1 MTNEHVPRRGRP
13 RVEGRGQVNND
24 QVEIRRT
31 RMRLAQRTYRARKES
46 AFNQERTRNQQL
58 SQALDQ
64 ALATFGSFHRHALGL
79 PEVRSSSDLVARLNQ
94 AASEMATIAT
104 NTSKSSRL
112 LLASEAFDSE
122 TQRQQ
127 PGPISLTNEV
137 SRDLQTQ
144 LSSKTV
150 ALTIRSADLI
160 LGTLSEKLFRA
171 CLERV
176 FTILAGNCGPKGRV
190 LDLRLPLDI
199 LGEELLKSESL
210 NMLALPLVVD
220 DYRYLPHSM
229 PHLPL
234 MYRGVEGSQDIIPRL
249 PAPSVQRIVRGKT
262 RTRLATAFEPLQGEW
277 LEAMD
282 VEEYL
287 EDRGIFLRGAD
298 LGHEINNQSS
308 PSAVQGLGRASSEI
322 DYQRQP
328 RPEVGDASVE
338 EQRHEYGDYSV
349 FGVPTTQE
357 WIGSAEL
364 LPPLETGIQSIEP
377 SRAPWTDTPQQSFPP
392 ASQIIIDIDKLVQ
405 LLASSATC
413 LGPVPGIRRA
423 AVDSSIAE
431 SVIQLS

>member
-1 MTNEHVPRRGRP
+1 
-13 RVEGRGQVNND
+13 
-24 QVEIRRT
+24 
-31 RMRLAQRTYRARKES
+31 
-46 AFNQERTRNQQL
+46 
-58 SQALDQ
+58 
-64 ALATFGSFHRHALGL
+64 
-79 PEVRSSSDLVARLNQ
+79 
-94 AASEMATIAT
+94 MATIAT

>member
-1 MTNEHVPRRGRP
+1 MTNDQVPRRGRP
-13 RVEGRGQVNND
+13 RVEGRDRVND

-58 SQALDQ
+58 SQALDR
-64 ALATFGSFHRHALGL
+64 ALATFTVFHQHALGL
-79 PEVRSSSDLVARLNQ
+79 PEVRGSSDLIASLNQ
-94 AASEMATIAT
+94 AASEMATIASDT
-104 NTSKSSRL
+104 NKSVRL
-112 LLASEAFDSE
+112 LFSSEAFDSE

-127 PGPISLTNEV
+127 PGNISLTDEGAG
-137 SRDLQTQ
+137 DLQTQ
-144 LSSKTV
+144 MLSKTV

-176 FTILAGNCGPKGRV
+176 FTILAGNSGPKGRV

-199 LGEELLKSESL
+199 LGEELLRSESL
-210 NMLALPLVVD
+210 NILALPVVMD

-234 MYRGVEGSQDIIPRL
+234 LYRVVEGSQDIIPRL
-249 PAPSVQRIVRGKT
+249 PAPSVQRIVRGRT

-298 LGHEINNQSS
+298 LSHEINNQSS
-308 PSAVQGLGRASSEI
+308 APSVQHSAEI
-322 DYQRQP
+322 NYQQQQL
-328 RPEVGDASVE
+328 PEVEDPSGE
-338 EQRHEYGDYSV
+338 GHHHEDGDYSV

-364 LPPLETGIQSIEP
+364 LPPLGTGLQSIEEL
-377 SRAPWTDTPQQSFPP
+377 RAPWTDTPQQNSQV

-413 LGPVPGIRRA
+413 LGPVPGIRRT
-423 AVDSSIAE
+423 AVDSSIAQ
-431 SVIQLS
+431 SVIQLSG

>member
-1 MTNEHVPRRGRP
+1 
-13 RVEGRGQVNND
+13 
-24 QVEIRRT
+24 
-31 RMRLAQRTYRARKES
+31 MRLAQRTYRARKET

-64 ALATFGSFHRHALGL
+64 ALATFARFHQHALGL
-79 PEVRSSSDLVARLNQ
+79 PEVRGSSDFIASLNQ
-94 AASEMATIAT
+94 AASEMATIASDT
-104 NTSKSSRL
+104 NKSARL
-112 LLASEAFDSE
+112 LLASTATDSGIRPE
-122 TQRQQ
+122 QQ
-127 PGPISLTNEV
+127 EGMPLY
-137 SRDLQTQ
+137 SRDLQNQ
-144 LSSKTV
+144 SAPKSV
-150 ALTIRSADLI
+150 ALTVRSADLV
-160 LGTLSEKLFRA
+160 LGTLAEKLFRA
-171 CLERV
+171 CIERV
-176 FTILAGNCGPKGRV
+176 FTILAGNSGPKGRV

-199 LGEELLKSESL
+199 LGEELLRSESL
-210 NMLALPLVVD
+210 NILALPLMVD

-234 MYRGVEGSQDIIPRL
+234 MYRVVEGSQDLIPRL
-249 PAPSVQRIVRGKT
+249 PAPSVQRMVKGKT

-308 PSAVQGLGRASSEI
+308 NPGLQNSAKI
-322 DYQRQP
+322 NYQQERL
-328 RPEVGDASVE
+328 PEVEDSAGE
-338 EQRHEYGDYSV
+338 GQHHEHGDYSV

-364 LPPLETGIQSIEP
+364 LPPLGTGLQSIEE
-377 SRAPWTDTPQQSFPP
+377 SRASWTDTPQQNSQV
-392 ASQIIIDIDKLVQ
+392 ASQIIIDIDRLVQ

-423 AVDSSIAE
+423 AVDSSIAQ
-431 SVIQLS
+431 SVIQLSE

>member
-1 MTNEHVPRRGRP
+1 MVKY
-13 RVEGRGQVNND
+13 RVG
-24 QVEIRRT
+24 IRRT
-31 RMRLAQRTYRARKES
+31 RMRLAQRTYRARKET

-64 ALATFGSFHRHALGL
+64 ALATFTRFHQHALGL
-79 PEVRSSSDLVARLNQ
+79 PEVCGSSDLIASLNQ
-94 AASEMATIAT
+94 AASEMATIASDT
-104 NTSKSSRL
+104 NKSARL
-112 LLASEAFDSE
+112 LLASVTTDSGIQPEQQEAMPLYSGGL
-122 TQRQQ
+122 Q
-127 PGPISLTNEV
+127 NE
-137 SRDLQTQ
+137 SAHK
-144 LSSKTV
+144 SV
-150 ALTIRSADLI
+150 ALTVRSADLV
-160 LGTLSEKLFRA
+160 LGTLAEKLFRA
-171 CLERV
+171 CIERV
-176 FTILAGNCGPKGRV
+176 FAILAGNSGPKGRV

-199 LGEELLKSESL
+199 LGEELLRSESL
-210 NMLALPLVVD
+210 NILALPLMVD

-234 MYRGVEGSQDIIPRL
+234 MYRVVEGSQDIIPRL
-249 PAPSVQRIVRGKT
+249 PAPSVQRMVKGKT

-298 LGHEINNQSS
+298 LSHEINDHNST
-308 PSAVQGLGRASSEI
+308 PAVQGLGHAAAEI
-322 DYQRQP
+322 DYQQPP
-328 RPEVGDASVE
+328 RPEVADASAE
-338 EQRHEYGDYSV
+338 EQRHEHGDYSV

-364 LPPLETGIQSIEP
+364 LPPLGTGLQSIGP
-377 SRAPWTDTPQQSFPP
+377 STGPWTTPQQNSQV

-423 AVDSSIAE
+423 AVDSSIAQ
-431 SVIQLS
+431 SVIQLSE

>member
-1 MTNEHVPRRGRP
+1 MTNEQVPRRGRP
-13 RVEGRGQVNND
+13 RVEGRDQVNDD

-64 ALATFGSFHRHALGL
+64 ALATFTRFHQHALGL
-79 PEVRSSSDLVARLNQ
+79 PEVRGSSDLVASLNQ
-94 AASEMATIAT
+94 AASEMATIASD
-104 NTSKSSRL
+104 TSKSARL
-112 LLASEAFDSE
+112 LLASATTDSGIQPQQQEAMPLY
-122 TQRQQ
+122 
-127 PGPISLTNEV
+127 PG
-137 SRDLQTQ
+137 DLQTQ
-144 LSSKTV
+144 SALKSVT
-150 ALTIRSADLI
+150 LTIRSADLV
-160 LGTLSEKLFRA
+160 LDTLSEKLFRA

-210 NMLALPLVVD
+210 NILALPLVAD

-234 MYRGVEGSQDIIPRL
+234 MYRVVEGSQDIIPRL

-287 EDRGIFLRGAD
+287 EDRGIFLRGA
-298 LGHEINNQSS
+298 GSSHEADNQSLM
-308 PSAVQGLGRASSEI
+308 PMAQGLARVSTEA
-322 DYQRQP
+322 DYQQQSI
-328 RPEVGDASVE
+328 PEAGDTSAE
-338 EQRHEYGDYSV
+338 GQRHEHGDYSV

-364 LPPLETGIQSIEP
+364 LPPLGTGLQSIE
-377 SRAPWTDTPQQSFPP
+377 SSAGPWTDPRRRSSQV
-392 ASQIIIDIDKLVQ
+392 ASQIIIDLDKLVH
-405 LLASSATC
+405 LLASTATC

-423 AVDSSIAE
+423 AVDSSIAQ
-431 SVIQLS
+431 SVVQLSE